1 MLGASA
7 TFAEGDDVI
16 GSPQRTGER
25 NFLYRDLAGAGLAL
39 VLVVVA
45 FVVPYLGNE
54 TITPIVNRTAESVRD
69 FADAAPLFGFRDVH
83 FGWGTPVAVVIAAAV
98 VVWGPGL
105 AQTLPW
111 RRLTVGVWLGSASWA
126 TALALVDG
134 WRRGFVDRLTSTDE
148 YLHEVPGVTDI
159 PAMLRGFADRILD
172 LQPDS
177 WTTHVSGHPP
187 GALLIFVWLDRIGL
201 DGGVWASALCVAVGS
216 SAGAAVIVAVRA
228 LGDEATARRAAP
240 FLVLAPAAIWVAVS
254 ADALFAG
261 VVAWGIAL
269 LALSAARAVPVPAL
283 VAVAAGVLLGFG
295 VYLSYGLTLMA
306 IPAVAVLVIARTARP
321 LFGALAGALAVAAV
335 FTLCGFWWFDG
346 YGLVQDRYYQGI
358 ASDRPFAYWGWANF
372 ASLVCAVGLAVPAA
386 LPRTFAWTRVRALS
400 PVPVLVLAALLAV
413 VIADLSALS
422 KAETERIWL
431 PFEWWLL
438 AAPALL
444 PRGSHRFWLA
454 VQAAGALAV
463 NHLLFTNW

>member
-7 TFAEGDDVI
+7 TFVEGDDVI

-25 NFLYRDLAGAGLAL
+25 NFLYRDFAGAGLAL

-54 TITPIVNRTAESVRD
+54 TITPIVNRTVESVRD

-83 FGWGTPVAVVIAAAV
+83 FGWGSPVAVVVAAAV
-98 VVWGPGL
+98 VVWGRGL
-105 AQTLPW
+105 AQTLSW
-111 RRLTVGVWLGSASWA
+111 RRLTVGVWLGSALWA
-126 TALALVDG
+126 MALALVDG
-134 WRRGFVDRLTSTDE
+134 WQRGFVDRLTSTDE
-148 YLHEVPGVTDI
+148 YLHDVPAVTDI
-159 PAMLRGFADRILD
+159 PATLRGFADRILD

-187 GALLIFVWLDRIGL
+187 GALLTFIWLDRIGL
-201 DGGVWASALCVAVGS
+201 DGGAWASTLCVTVGS

-269 LALSAARAVPVPAL
+269 LALSATRAVPVPAL

-321 LFGALAGALAVAAV
+321 LAGALVGALAVAAV

-346 YGLVQDRYYQGI
+346 YQLVQERYYQGI

-372 ASLVCAVGLAVPAA
+372 ASLICAVGLAVPAA
-386 LPRTFAWTRVRALS
+386 LPRTFAWSRVRALS
-400 PVPVLVLAALLAV
+400 PVPVLAAAALLAV

-438 AAPALL
+438 SAPALL

>member
-7 TFAEGDDVI
+7 AFVEGDDVI
-16 GSPQRTGER
+16 GSPQRAEEW
-25 NFLYRDLAGAGLAL
+25 NFLYRDFVGAGLAL

-45 FVVPYLGNE
+45 FVVPHLGNE
-54 TITPIVNRTAESVRD
+54 TITPIVHRTAKSVRD
-69 FADAAPLFGFRDVH
+69 FADAAPLFGFRDIH
-83 FGWGTPVAVVIAAAV
+83 FGWGTPVAIVVATAV

-105 AQTLPW
+105 AQTLSW
-111 RRLTVGVWLGSASWA
+111 RRLTVGVWLVSAAWA
-126 TALALVDG
+126 MALALVDG
-134 WRRGFVDRLTSTDE
+134 WQRGFAGRLTSTDE
-148 YLHEVPGVTDI
+148 YLHEVPGITDI
-159 PAMLRGFADRILD
+159 PATLRGFADRILD

-177 WTTHVSGHPP
+177 WTTHVAGHPP
-187 GALLIFVWLDRIGL
+187 GALLTFVWLDRIGL
-201 DGGVWASALCVAVGS
+201 DGGAWASALCVAVGS
-216 SAGAAVIVAVRA
+216 SAGAAVIVSVRA
-228 LGDEATARRAAP
+228 LGDEAMARRAAP

-269 LALSAARAVPVPAL
+269 LALAAGRAVRHPVP
-283 VAVAAGVLLGFG
+283 VAVGAGVLLGFG
-295 VYLSYGLTLMA
+295 VYLNYGLGLMA

-321 LFGALAGALAVAAV
+321 LVGALVGALAVAAV
-335 FTLCGFWWFDG
+335 FTAYGFWWFDG
-346 YGLVQDRYYQGI
+346 YQLVQERYYQGI

-386 LPRTFAWTRVRALS
+386 LPRVLAWSRIRTLS
-400 PVPVLVLAALLAV
+400 PVPVLVLSALLAV

-431 PFEWWLL
+431 PFEMWLL

-454 VQAAGALAV
+454 VQALGALAV
-463 NHLLFTNW
+463 THLLFTNW

>member
-7 TFAEGDDVI
+7 TFVEGDDVI

-25 NFLYRDLAGAGLAL
+25 NFLYRDFAGAGLAL

-83 FGWGTPVAVVIAAAV
+83 FGWGSPVAIVFAAAV

-105 AQTLPW
+105 AQTLSW
-111 RRLTVGVWLGSASWA
+111 RRLTVGVWLGSALWA
-126 TALALVDG
+126 MALALVDG

-159 PAMLRGFADRILD
+159 PATLRGFADRILD

-187 GALLIFVWLDRIGL
+187 GALLTFVWLDRIGL
-201 DGGVWASALCVAVGS
+201 DGGAWASALCVAVGS

-240 FLVLAPAAIWVAVS
+240 FLVLAPSAIWVAVS

-269 LALSAARAVPVPAL
+269 LALSATRAVPVPPL

-321 LFGALAGALAVAAV
+321 LAGALVGALAVAAV

-346 YGLVQDRYYQGI
+346 YQLVQERYYQGI

-372 ASLVCAVGLAVPAA
+372 ASLICAVGLAVPAA
-386 LPRTFAWTRVRALS
+386 LPRTFAWSRVRALS

-431 PFEWWLL
+431 PFECWLL

>member
-7 TFAEGDDVI
+7 TLVEGDDVI

-25 NFLYRDLAGAGLAL
+25 NFLYRDFVGAGLAL

-45 FVVPYLGNE
+45 FVVPHLGNE
-54 TITPIVNRTAESVRD
+54 TITPIVNRTAKSVRD

-83 FGWGTPVAVVIAAAV
+83 FGWGSPVAVVFAAAV

-105 AQTLPW
+105 AQSLSW
-111 RRLTVGVWLGSASWA
+111 RRLTVGVWLGSALWA
-126 TALALVDG
+126 MALALVDG

-159 PAMLRGFADRILD
+159 PATLRGFAARIVD

-187 GALLIFVWLDRIGL
+187 GALLTFVWLDRIGL
-201 DGGVWASALCVAVGS
+201 DGGAWASALCVAVGS

-269 LALSAARAVPVPAL
+269 LALSATRAVPVPAL

-321 LFGALAGALAVAAV
+321 LAGALVGALAVAAV

-346 YGLVQDRYYQGI
+346 YQLVQERYYQGI
-358 ASDRPFAYWGWANF
+358 ASDRPFAYWSWANF
-372 ASLVCAVGLAVPAA
+372 ASLICAVGLAVPAA
-386 LPRTFAWTRVRALS
+386 LPRTFAWSRVRTLS
-400 PVPVLVLAALLAV
+400 PVPLLVLAALLAV

>member
-7 TFAEGDDVI
+7 TFVEGDDVI

-25 NFLYRDLAGAGLAL
+25 NFLYRDFAGAGLAL

-54 TITPIVNRTAESVRD
+54 TITPIVNRTVESVRD

-83 FGWGTPVAVVIAAAV
+83 FGWGSPVAVVVAAAV

-105 AQTLPW
+105 AQTLSW
-111 RRLTVGVWLGSASWA
+111 RRLTVGVWLGSALWA
-126 TALALVDG
+126 MALALVDG
-134 WRRGFVDRLTSTDE
+134 WQRGFVDRLTSTDE
-148 YLHEVPGVTDI
+148 YLHEVPAVTDI
-159 PAMLRGFADRILD
+159 PATLRGFADRILD

-187 GALLIFVWLDRIGL
+187 GALLTFIWLDRIGL
-201 DGGVWASALCVAVGS
+201 DGGAWASTLCVTVGS

-269 LALSAARAVPVPAL
+269 LALSATRAVPVPAL

-321 LFGALAGALAVAAV
+321 LAGALVGALAVAAV

-346 YGLVQDRYYQGI
+346 YQLVQERYYQGI

-386 LPRTFAWTRVRALS
+386 LPRTFAWSRVRALS
-400 PVPVLVLAALLAV
+400 PVPVLAAAALLAV

>member
-7 TFAEGDDVI
+7 TLVEGDDVI

-25 NFLYRDLAGAGLAL
+25 NFLYRDFAGAGLAL

-54 TITPIVNRTAESVRD
+54 TITPIVNRTAKSVRD

-83 FGWGTPVAVVIAAAV
+83 VGWGSPVAVVFAVAV

-105 AQTLPW
+105 AQSLSW
-111 RRLTVGVWLGSASWA
+111 RRLTVGVWLGSALWA
-126 TALALVDG
+126 MALALVDG

-159 PAMLRGFADRILD
+159 PATLRGFAGRILD

-187 GALLIFVWLDRIGL
+187 GALLTFVWLDRIGL
-201 DGGVWASALCVAVGS
+201 DGGAWASALCVGVGS

-228 LGDEATARRAAP
+228 LGDEVTARRAAP

-269 LALSAARAVPVPAL
+269 LALSATRAVPVPAL
-283 VAVAAGVLLGFG
+283 VAVAAGALLGFG

-321 LFGALAGALAVAAV
+321 LAFALVGALAVAAV

-346 YGLVQDRYYQGI
+346 YQLVQERYYQGI

-386 LPRTFAWTRVRALS
+386 LPRTFVWSRVRALS
-400 PVPVLVLAALLAV
+400 PVPLLVLAALLAV

-463 NHLLFTNW
+463 THLLFTNW